1 VFRSDQNAWAI
12 FNSVTQDNFFDFVSE
27 DFFNCFAKAFK
38 FSFLFF
44 ESLFLI
50 FSFFKVHSFF
60 RAVFEFFSIE
70 FFQLLD
76 DILINWVN
84 HIKNFVTFFSKSFNK
99 WRLLNSLF
107 RFTSNE
113 VNIFLS
119 FFHAGNIIFQR
130 NLIFIRFASMISQKF
145 SHFSSIL

>member
-1 VFRSDQNAWAI
+1 
-12 FNSVTQDNFFDFVSE
+12 
-27 DFFNCFAKAFK
+27 
-38 FSFLFF
+38 
-44 ESLFLI
+44 
-50 FSFFKVHSFF
+50 
-60 RAVFEFFSIE
+60 
-70 FFQLLD
+70 LD

-130 NLIFIRFASMISQKF
+130 NLIFIRFAGMISQKF
-145 SHFSSIL
+145 SHFSSILWVFMDT